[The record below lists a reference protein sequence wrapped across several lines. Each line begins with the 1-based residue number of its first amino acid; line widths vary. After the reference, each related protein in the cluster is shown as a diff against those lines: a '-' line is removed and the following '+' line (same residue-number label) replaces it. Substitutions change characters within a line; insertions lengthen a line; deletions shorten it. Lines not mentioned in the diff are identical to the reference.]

1 MMKIAYLGPPGTYTE
16 EALSKVYRPEEHEL
30 LPYQTVSDVFR
41 AVEAGEADKGIVPI
55 ENSIEGSVSETLD
68 YLAFESNAIIEK
80 EVTIDIHHH
89 LIGLPGAAASDIKRV
104 VSHPQALA
112 QCRKTLAK
120 LIRSFTTEPAF
131 STADAVKAVRD
142 YNDPSIAAIGNSFA
156 AELYELDILVKD
168 ISDYDRNQT
177 RFVIIGKEPAPK
189 TGYDK
194 TSIVCFIGD
203 DRPGMLL
210 EILQEFSY
218 RYINLT
224 KIASR
229 PTKQRF
235 GEYCFFID
243 MEGHLEDDNIQ
254 SAIKCLSCKLPVV
267 KILGSYRRSV

>member
-1 MMKIAYLGPPGTYTE
+1 MKIAYLGPPGTYTE
-16 EALSKVYRPEEHEL
+16 EALSKVYRPDEHEL
-30 LPYQTVSDVFR
+30 IPCQTVSEVFQV
-41 AVEAGEADKGIVPI
+41 VESGAADKGIVPI

-68 YLAFESNAIIEK
+68 YFAFESTAIIEK
-80 EVTIDIHHH
+80 EVTINIHHH

-104 VSHPQALA
+104 ISHPQALA

-120 LIRSFTTEPAF
+120 LIRNFISEPAF

-142 YNDPSIAAIGNSFA
+142 YNDPSSAAIGNSFA
-156 AELYELDILVKD
+156 AELYGLDVLVKD
-168 ISDYDRNQT
+168 ISDYDQNQT

-243 MEGHLEDDNIQ
+243 MEGHLEDENIK
-254 SAIKCLSCKLPVV
+254 SAIKCLSCKLPAL